1 MKSSAISIRSSAA
14 GNWQRQSICFGCQK
28 GAVISQLASWLTGIY
43 SWEAV
48 GMTREWL
55 LTDNITPAE
64 TIVKMMFSS
73 MPENLRSIFFKDGED
88 GL

>member
-43 SWEAV
+43 SWE
-48 GMTREWL
+48 T
-55 LTDNITPAE
+55 ITLEDHFEYIVYAE
-64 TIVKMMFSS
+64 SRCPKMSLFEGRNEV
-73 MPENLRSIFFKDGED
+73 PVTKK
-88 GL
+88 GLFMVPLV

>member
-43 SWEAV
+43 SWE
-48 GMTREWL
+48 T
-55 LTDNITPAE
+55 ITLDFGSAGKA
-64 TIVKMMFSS
+64 ILDKSLVVDQGLGKFFNFSDDI
-73 MPENLRSIFFKDGED
+73 LK
-88 GL
+88 